1 MTKGPFL
8 RWSLVNVA
16 FLAALAGASIAYD
29 GEIHGAGKAAALAA
43 LCVYVAAS
51 AHAGVCAWN
60 GTGSKHVSLA
70 VRACPMVAMLG
81 TVAGFLISFSG
92 DASDVQQRVLGA
104 STGLVATFVGV
115 SCALVL
121 MLLEH
126 LGGGECSDGSSSG
139 CSATNVGQWYV
150 SGTTSVPFATGRGGS
165 AAENTETKN

>member
-1 MTKGPFL
+1 MTRAPFL
-8 RWSLVNVA
+8 RWALVNVA

-43 LCVYVAAS
+43 LVVYAAAS

-60 GTGSKHVSLA
+60 GSPSPHLSLA
-70 VRACPMVAMLG
+70 VRACPMLSMLG

-126 LGGGECSDGSSSG
+126 LSD
-139 CSATNVGQWYV
+139 AQ
-150 SGTTSVPFATGRGGS
+150 
-165 AAENTETKN
+165 E

>member
-8 RWSLVNVA
+8 RWALVNVA
-16 FLAALAGASIAYD
+16 FLAALVAAAISYD
-29 GEIHGAGKAAALAA
+29 GEVHGAGKAAALAA
-43 LCVYVAAS
+43 LVVYSLAS

-60 GTGSKHVSLA
+60 GTASGQLSIA
-70 VRACPMVAMLG
+70 IRACPMLSMLG

-126 LGGGECSDGSSSG
+126 LSD
-139 CSATNVGQWYV
+139 A
-150 SGTTSVPFATGRGGS
+150 
-165 AAENTETKN
+165 